1 MIFIY
6 DRLELSMIW
15 LTRKEWHMKLKLRAK
30 RVERGFTQEGLA
42 KAIGVSTATYNRY
55 EIGRTEMT
63 ESTINKV
70 LLVLDCKYEDIFVY

>member
-1 MIFIY
+1 
-6 DRLELSMIW
+6 
-15 LTRKEWHMKLKLRAK
+15 MKLKLKAK

-55 EIGRTEMT
+55 EIGKTEMT

-70 LLVLDCKYEDIFVY
+70 LLVLECKYEDIFVY